1 MTVAFGNSFV
11 TILFLLMNIYY
22 LKLTFVE
29 NKSKCGVGQQ
39 KVWEACIF
47 SEAEREGR
55 VG

>member
-1 MTVAFGNSFV
+1 MTVAFGNSIV

-22 LKLTFVE
+22 LKLAFVE